1 MKSKSK
7 IMSILAPVAALL
19 IVTAVWEFLVKE
31 MQVSEKLIPAPDA
44 IIVSLVEN
52 FQDVIAP
59 DLIIS
64 IRNILM
70 GYLVAVPIG
79 FLISAICSQFK
90 IVTKAV
96 TPVLIILMITP
107 MSTLVPIF
115 KLNLGATASLKILVI
130 ALQTAP
136 VIALNSLAGFANP
149 PVNNVDVLK
158 AMGCGRWQIFFRVTV
173 PNALPQVFTGL
184 ELGCILGT
192 IASMGADMSVGQ
204 GGLGYRVSVYAS
216 FAATSSAFATII
228 IAAVVGVVL
237 FEIVSTIEKFV
248 VSWK

>member
-7 IMSILAPVAALL
+7 IMSILAPVIAILVVAG
-19 IVTAVWEFLVKE
+19 VWELLVKV
-31 MQVSEKLIPAPDA
+31 MQVSEKLIPAPSA
-44 IIVSLVEN
+44 IVASLIEN
-52 FQDVIAP
+52 FGDVIAP
-59 DLIIS
+59 DLVIS
-64 IRNILM
+64 IQNILI
-70 GYLVAVPIG
+70 GYMIAVPVG

-96 TPVLIILMITP
+96 TPILIILMITP

-115 KLNLGATASLKILVI
+115 KLNLGASASLKILVI

-149 PVNNVDVLK
+149 PQNNVDVLK
-158 AMGCGRWQIFFRVTV
+158 AMGCGRWQTFSRVAV
-173 PNALPQVFTGL
+173 PHALPQVFTGL

-237 FEIVSTIEKFV
+237 FEIVSTIEKLV
-248 VSWK
+248 ISWK

>member
-7 IMSILAPVAALL
+7 IMSILAPVIAILVVAG
-19 IVTAVWEFLVKE
+19 VWEFLVRV
-31 MQVSEKLIPAPDA
+31 MQVSEKLIPAPSA
-44 IIVSLVEN
+44 IVASLIEN
-52 FQDVIAP
+52 FGDVIAP
-59 DLIIS
+59 DLVIS
-64 IRNILM
+64 IQNILI
-70 GYLVAVPIG
+70 GYLVAVPVG

-96 TPVLIILMITP
+96 TPILIILMITP

-149 PVNNVDVLK
+149 PKNNVDVLK
-158 AMGCGRWQIFFRVTV
+158 AMGCGRWQIFFRVAV
-173 PNALPQVFTGL
+173 PHALPQVFTGL

>member
-7 IMSILAPVAALL
+7 MMSILTPVIAVL
-19 IVTAVWEFLVKE
+19 IVAGVWEFLVKVME
-31 MQVSEKLIPAPDA
+31 VSEKLIPAPSA
-44 IIVSLVEN
+44 IIASLIEN
-52 FQDVIAP
+52 FGDVIAP
-59 DLIIS
+59 DLLIS
-64 IRNILM
+64 IQNICI
-70 GYLVAVPIG
+70 GYLVAVPVG
-79 FLISAICSQFK
+79 FIISAICSQFK
-90 IVTKAV
+90 VVTKAV
-96 TPVLIILMITP
+96 TPILIILMITP

-115 KLNLGATASLKILVI
+115 KLNLGATASLKVLVI

-149 PVNNVDVLK
+149 PKNNVDVLR
-158 AMGCGRWQIFFRVTV
+158 AMGCGRWSRFFRVAV
-173 PNALPQVFTGL
+173 PHALPQVFTGL
-184 ELGCILGT
+184 KLGCILGT

-228 IAAVVGVVL
+228 TAAVVGVVL

>member
-1 MKSKSK
+1 MKAKSR
-7 IMSILAPVAALL
+7 IMSILAPVIAIVIVVIVWQLL
-19 IVTAVWEFLVKE
+19 CNGFH
-31 MQVSEKLIPAPDA
+31 VSEKLFPKPSA
-44 IIVSLVEN
+44 IAQALVEN
-52 FQDVIAP
+52 FGTVIRQ

-64 IRNILM
+64 VKNIFI
-70 GYLVAVPIG
+70 GYLIAVPIG
-79 FLISAICSQFK
+79 FVIAAVCSQFRL
-90 IVTKAV
+90 ITKAV

-115 KLNLGATASLKILVI
+115 KLSMGVSSTLKLLVI
-130 ALQTAP
+130 VLQVAP
-136 VIALNSLAGFANP
+136 VIALNSLGGFANP
-149 PVNNVDVLK
+149 PERNVCVLK
-158 AMGCGRWQIFFRVTV
+158 AMGCSRWSIFFRVAF

-228 IAAVVGVVL
+228 VAAVVGVVL
-237 FEIVSTIEKFV
+237 FEIVAFIERLVMK
-248 VSWK
+248 WK

>member
-1 MKSKSK
+1 MKGK
-7 IMSILAPVAALL
+7 IKMANVVLPAAA
-19 IVTAVWEFLVKE
+19 VFATAAIWEVLVRT
-31 MQVSEKLIPAPDA
+31 MQISEKLIPAPSA
-44 IIVSLVEN
+44 IMQSLAKN
-52 FQDVIAP
+52 FGQVIAP
-59 DLIIS
+59 DLWIS
-64 IRNILM
+64 VQNILM
-70 GYLVAVPIG
+70 GYLIAVPIG

-96 TPVLIILMITP
+96 TPLLIILMITP

-115 KLNLGATASLKILVI
+115 KLNLGASASLKVLVI

-136 VIALNSLAGFANP
+136 VIALNSLAGFSNP
-149 PVNNVDVLK
+149 PRNNVDVLR
-158 AMGCGRWQIFFRVTV
+158 AMGSGRWQIFFRVTL
-173 PNALPQVFTGL
+173 PHALPQVFTGL

-216 FAATSSAFATII
+216 FAATSSAFATIL
-228 IAAVVGVVL
+228 IAAAVGVVL
-237 FEIVSTIEKFV
+237 FEIVSVIEKFV

>member
-7 IMSILAPVAALL
+7 IMSILAPVIAILVVAG
-19 IVTAVWEFLVKE
+19 VWELLVRV
-31 MQVSEKLIPAPDA
+31 MQVSEKLIPAPSA
-44 IIVSLVEN
+44 IVASLIEN
-52 FQDVIAP
+52 FGDVIAP
-59 DLIIS
+59 DLVIS
-64 IRNILM
+64 IQNILI
-70 GYLVAVPIG
+70 GYLVAVPVG

-96 TPVLIILMITP
+96 TPILIILMITP

-149 PVNNVDVLK
+149 PKNNVDVLK
-158 AMGCGRWQIFFRVTV
+158 AMGCGRWQIFFRVAV
-173 PNALPQVFTGL
+173 PHALPQVFTGL

>member
-7 IMSILAPVAALL
+7 IMSILAPVIAILVVAG
-19 IVTAVWEFLVKE
+19 VWELLVKV
-31 MQVSEKLIPAPDA
+31 MQVSEKLIPAPSA
-44 IIVSLVEN
+44 IVASLIEN
-52 FQDVIAP
+52 FGDVIAP
-59 DLIIS
+59 DLVIS
-64 IRNILM
+64 IQNILI
-70 GYLVAVPIG
+70 GYMIAVPVG

-96 TPVLIILMITP
+96 TPILIILMITP

-115 KLNLGATASLKILVI
+115 KLNLGASASLKILVI

-136 VIALNSLAGFANP
+136 VIALNSLAGFANLP
-149 PVNNVDVLK
+149 QNNVDVLK
-158 AMGCGRWQIFFRVTV
+158 AMGCGRWQTFFQVAV
-173 PNALPQVFTGL
+173 PHALPQVFTGL

-237 FEIVSTIEKFV
+237 FEIVSTIEKLV
-248 VSWK
+248 ISWK

>member
-7 IMSILAPVAALL
+7 IMSILAPVIAILVVAG
-19 IVTAVWEFLVKE
+19 VWELLVKV
-31 MQVSEKLIPAPDA
+31 MQVSEKLIPAPSA
-44 IIVSLVEN
+44 IVASLIEN
-52 FQDVIAP
+52 FGDVIAP
-59 DLIIS
+59 DLVIS
-64 IRNILM
+64 IQNILI
-70 GYLVAVPIG
+70 GYMIAVPVG

-96 TPVLIILMITP
+96 TPILIILMITP

-115 KLNLGATASLKILVI
+115 KLNLGASASLKILVI

-149 PVNNVDVLK
+149 PQNNVDVLK
-158 AMGCGRWQIFFRVTV
+158 AMGCGRWQTFFRVAV
-173 PNALPQVFTGL
+173 PHALPQVFTGL

-237 FEIVSTIEKFV
+237 FEIVSTIEKLV
-248 VSWK
+248 ISWK

>member
-1 MKSKSK
+1 M
-7 IMSILAPVAALL
+7 
-19 IVTAVWEFLVKE
+19 
-31 MQVSEKLIPAPDA
+31 
-44 IIVSLVEN
+44 
-52 FQDVIAP
+52 
-59 DLIIS
+59 
-64 IRNILM
+64 
-70 GYLVAVPIG
+70 AVPIG
-79 FLISAICSQFK
+79 FVISAICSQFK

-115 KLNLGATASLKILVI
+115 KLNLGATASLKVLVI

-149 PVNNVDVLK
+149 PKNNVDVLK
-158 AMGCGRWQIFFRVTV
+158 AMGCGRWQTFFRVAV
-173 PNALPQVFTGL
+173 PHALPQVFTGL

-237 FEIVSTIEKFV
+237 FEIVSTVEKFV

>member
-7 IMSILAPVAALL
+7 IMSILAPVIAILVVAG
-19 IVTAVWEFLVKE
+19 VWELFVRV
-31 MQVSEKLIPAPDA
+31 MQVSEKLIPAPSA
-44 IIVSLVEN
+44 IVTSLIEN
-52 FQDVIAP
+52 FGDVIAP
-59 DLIIS
+59 DLVIS
-64 IRNILM
+64 IQNILI
-70 GYLVAVPIG
+70 GYLIAVPVG

-149 PVNNVDVLK
+149 PQNNVDVLK
-158 AMGCGRWQIFFRVTV
+158 AMGCGRWQTFFRVAV
-173 PNALPQVFTGL
+173 PHALPQVFTGL

-248 VSWK
+248 ISWK

>member
-7 IMSILAPVAALL
+7 IMSIIAPLTAVL
-19 IVTAVWEFLVKE
+19 IVLVIWEILVRA
-31 MQVSEKLIPAPDA
+31 MNVSEKLIPAPSA
-44 IIVSLVEN
+44 IVQSLIKN
-52 FQDVIAP
+52 FGDVIAP

-64 IRNILM
+64 IKNILL
-70 GYLVAVPIG
+70 GYLIAVPVG
-79 FLISAICSQFK
+79 FVISAICSQFK

-96 TPVLIILMITP
+96 TPFLIILMITP

-115 KLNLGATASLKILVI
+115 KLNLGVTPMLKVLVI
-130 ALQTAP
+130 VLQTAP

-149 PVNNVDVLK
+149 PKNNVDVLK
-158 AMGCGRWQIFFRVTV
+158 AMGCGRWQIFFRVAV
-173 PNALPQVFTGL
+173 PHALPQVFTGL